1 MMLREF
7 DILIW
12 ACLNSK
18 EVVGKTLKDKESQK
32 NLLTRLLMTAF
43 YLKEKLARK
52 EEAEAV
58 KAFFAKNFP

>member
-12 ACLNSK
+12 SCLNTK
-18 EVVGKTLKDKESQK
+18 DMVGKALKDKESQK

-52 EEAEAV
+52 D
-58 KAFFAKNFP
+58 